1 MAFCILTNKE
11 AHIEILKRCKEDY
24 LYMAKL
30 ISPQTFFEESP
41 ESPKFHKEMMNVTL
55 NKGYWEWDETIKR
68 GVYVNKPRKNQK
80 ISIQAPRG
88 FAKSTV
94 IACFKII
101 HHILF
106 YEGDMT
112 YTVILSKSSREAKK
126 RLKKIKSVVSSKRF
140 RQIFGL
146 VWNKQTCPVWREDK
160 VELPFKNKR
169 GETGGHIIESVG
181 FGMQAR
187 GLKEEDT
194 RVTLFIGD
202 DMQDENNVKTQE
214 ALEDGLDRFL
224 TLLPGLDKRNSQIII
239 IGTPLKALDIISTFF
254 GKAGWMSQ
262 RYSACD
268 EEDGT
273 CLWEEHESFEDLME
287 EKQEHIELHKLYKW
301 YSEKQCELVGKDAR
315 FFVKDDFRYWDG
327 YVETKGNESFL
338 HITVLNN
345 YILEEEIVKPVN
357 IFVGV
362 DPASSTSKTAD
373 FSVTMPIAY
382 DNEMN
387 IYVLPYYE
395 KRVKPTEHA
404 EQIFGTIMQYKP
416 TKVHV
421 ETVSYQEML
430 RASLELR
437 MKEIGLYQRGLGT
450 KFQPRNN
457 KDDRLEDLER
467 FTKSHKLH
475 LKKDMGT
482 LEGEMLLFPNGRKNL
497 LDGLW
502 YATRNLET
510 PYHTIAEEV
519 IEYKDEKKP
528 KITWLGR

>member
-24 LYMAKL
+24 LYMGKL
-30 ISPQTFFEESP
+30 ISPETFYDKSP
-41 ESPKFHKEMMNVTL
+41 EFHIEIMKVTS
-55 NKGYWEWDETIKR
+55 NQGYWEWDSDNKR
-68 GVYVNKPRKNQK
+68 GIYVDEPRMNQK
-80 ISIQAPRG
+80 ICAEAPRG
-88 FAKSTV
+88 YAKSSL
-94 IACFKII
+94 IACFKPI

-106 YEGDMT
+106 YGAQT

-126 RLKKIKSVVSSKRF
+126 RLKKIKNILAYSKNF
-140 RQIFGL
+140 RAIFGR
-146 VWNKQTCPVWREDK
+146 NYNETNCKTWREDK
-160 VELPFKNKR
+160 IELP
-169 GETGGHIIESVG
+169 GGHVIEAVG

-187 GLKEEDT
+187 GLKEDDT
-194 RVTLFIGD
+194 RVTLAILD
-202 DMQDENNVKTQE
+202 DVQDENNTKTQE
-214 ALEDGLDRFL
+214 ALEDGMDRL
-224 TLLPGLDKRNSQIII
+224 LAMLPGLDKRGSQIII
-239 IGTPLKALDIISTFF
+239 IGTPLKSLDIVSTLM
-254 GKAGWMSQ
+254 GAQGWTTQ
-262 RYSACD
+262 RYSACNEQD
-268 EEDGT
+268 KT
-273 CLWEEHESFEDLME
+273 CLWEAKESFNDLME
-287 EKQEHIELHKLYKW
+287 EKEELKSIHKLHKW
-301 YSEKQCELVGKDAR
+301 YSEKQCEIVGKDTR
-315 FFVKDDFRYWDG
+315 FFVEEDFRYWDG
-327 YVETKGNESFL
+327 WVETKGNESFI

-345 YILEEEIVKPVN
+345 YILEEEKVIPVN
-357 IFVGV
+357 IFVGI

-387 IYVLPYYE
+387 VYVLPYYE

-404 EQIFGTIMQYKP
+404 EQIFETIMQYKP

-430 RASLELR
+430 RASLEAR
-437 MKEIGLYQRGLGT
+437 MREIGLYQRGLTT
-450 KFQPRNN
+450 KWQPRNN

-502 YATRNLET
+502 YATRKLEL
-510 PYHTIAEEV
+510 PYHTIEKEV
-519 IEYKDEKKP
+519 VKYREEKKP
-528 KITWLGR
+528 KITFMGR